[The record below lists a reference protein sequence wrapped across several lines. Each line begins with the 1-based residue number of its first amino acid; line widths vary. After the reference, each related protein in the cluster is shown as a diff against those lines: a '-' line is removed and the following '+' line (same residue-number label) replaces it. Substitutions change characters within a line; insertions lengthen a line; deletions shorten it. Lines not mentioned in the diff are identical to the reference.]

1 MDRWMDVDRW
11 ILRCRDDWIMMH
23 EWIEDQMKKLM
34 DGLEDECM
42 NGCIDGWMLKVKID
56 FEELK

>member
-1 MDRWMDVDRW
+1 
-11 ILRCRDDWIMMH
+11 MMH

-34 DGLEDECM
+34 NGLEDECM